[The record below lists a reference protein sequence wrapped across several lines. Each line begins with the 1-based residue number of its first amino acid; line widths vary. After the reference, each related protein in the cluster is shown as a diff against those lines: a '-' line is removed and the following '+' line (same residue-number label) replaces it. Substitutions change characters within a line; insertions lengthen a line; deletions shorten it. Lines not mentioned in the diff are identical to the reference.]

1 MALIEKKSLGHLLH
15 RPPPPSCLISFHH
28 LSSNYR
34 VVHLI
39 LSADGEGVY
48 GFREGGERFCYTRH
62 AAYCKNIRWAEKY
75 EIGCVVTQLR
85 ISDFGRLYAISLTC
99 LVIYPSFHLCR
110 LPGVATRDKTGD
122 RSIGQRLTWNC
133 KLATEALL
141 LDVQASNVKPILF
154 Y

>member
-1 MALIEKKSLGHLLH
+1 MDSGKVE
-15 RPPPPSCLISFHH
+15 
-28 LSSNYR
+28 
-34 VVHLI
+34 
-39 LSADGEGVY
+39 SAFATQDTQLTVRTLDG
-48 GFREGGERFCYTRH
+48 R
-62 AAYCKNIRWAEKY
+62 KKY

-122 RSIGQRLTWNC
+122 RSIGQRLTRNC